1 MSYFFS
7 DTECFTF
14 ASHVSNM
21 IAYGNAVI
29 LYIEGH
35 EQAPFDLHYF
45 FACFRSCICYLTTAS
60 VIASVLANWII
71 HLIPAFKV
79 LLPNQ
84 VFFQKITV

>member
-29 LYIEGH
+29 LYIEGMNKH
-35 EQAPFDLHYF
+35 PSIF
-45 FACFRSCICYLTTAS
+45 
-60 VIASVLANWII
+60 II
-71 HLIPAFKV
+71 FLLVSDPAFA
-79 LLPNQ
+79 
-84 VFFQKITV
+84 T

>member
-45 FACFRSCICYLTTAS
+45 FACFRYCSSSISAAADY
-60 VIASVLANWII
+60 
-71 HLIPAFKV
+71 P
-79 LLPNQ
+79 
-84 VFFQKITV
+84 KILDAGWSIQILS

>member
-21 IAYGNAVI
+21 LAYGNAVI

-35 EQAPFDLHYF
+35 EPFDLHYF
-45 FACFRSCICYLTTAS
+45 FACFKSCNSYLTTAS
-60 VIASVLANWII
+60 VIAFVLANWII
-71 HLIPAFKV
+71 HLIPAFEV
-79 LLPNQ
+79 LLP
-84 VFFQKITV
+84 VFFPKDSCLIS

>member
-35 EQAPFDLHYF
+35 EQAPFDLHHILLVSAPA
-45 FACFRSCICYLTTAS
+45 FATS
-60 VIASVLANWII
+60 VIASVLANLII
-71 HLIPAFKV
+71 HLFPAFEV
-79 LLPNQ
+79 FLPNPF
-84 VFFQKITV
+84 FFQKITV